1 MNGADHM
8 LCVALH
14 SEARSRIRANETR
27 APNLFVEF
35 PISTFSFHAILN
47 FCFLALTRAHRAHWS
62 TKLARV

>member
-14 SEARSRIRANETR
+14 SEAR